1 MGYFSELDITLQE
14 ENHYEFKDLLID
26 RYEELKNRY
35 FEMLDNDAPSSSEN
49 FYSKS
54 EYLYSPIQHFDTI
67 CDIYSAMEIIK
78 EELKSRYGIEID
90 KKSSEEKNEES
101 DSEQLTMFEIVLLPT
116 WFQTAAA

>member
-14 ENHYEFKDLLID
+14 ENYYEFKDLLID

-35 FEMLDNDAPSSSEN
+35 FEMLDNDAPCSGEN

-67 CDIYSAMEIIK
+67 RDIYNAMEIIK
-78 EELKSRYGIEID
+78 EELNSRYDIEID
-90 KKSSEEKNEES
+90 EKFSEEKNEES